1 MASKY
6 LVEIGRVVLIDF
18 GPDSG
23 KLAVIVDVID
33 QNRALIDGTPSGV
46 KRQAIQ
52 FKRIRLT
59 KFKLPISFGTSS
71 AIVQR
76 EWKKLQIDENFAKTK
91 VAMHLRQ
98 RKMKSSMTDFDRFK
112 LYKTRQRYN
121 RIVNKKFLLLKSK
134 SKAKTEKSKSKK

>member
-98 RKMKSSMTDFDRFK
+98 RKM
-112 LYKTRQRYN
+112 YN